1 MILEKRI
8 PFKYWFNL
16 IKWEFITISLLSTG
30 IYFLSEKY
38 IDFIIPTAL
47 PGFLG
52 TSIALL
58 LSFKLS
64 QSYDR
69 WWEARK
75 YGEVLSTTQEVLFCN
90 YLNFRIKKQL
100 IL

>member
-1 MILEKRI
+1 MIIDKKI
-8 PFKYWFNL
+8 PISHWIDK
-16 IKWEFITISLLSTG
+16 IKWEVFLVSIFSIVIYTISE
-30 IYFLSEKY
+30 YFTD
-38 IDFIIPTAL
+38 INIPISI
-47 PGFLG
+47 GVFLG

-75 YGEVLSTTQEVLFCN
+75 IWGQLLMTQEVWLFN
-90 YLNFRIKKQL
+90 
-100 IL
+100 